1 MQVRNLLRIVLP
13 TDWPPAILNL
23 YYIGNINSI
32 IPIIKYSWNQRIY
45 HIYYTISAI
54 RWNTNLGAKKVPYFC
69 WRALQPE
76 YFMGIY
82 PKMPMELSSSDDNRR
97 IQRPRLYVVDSMF
110 SAFRMSP
117 AASSGQCD
125 NDRALFRVT
134 LSRVRKLG
142 SPCTTK
148 INR

>member
-1 MQVRNLLRIVLP
+1 
-13 TDWPPAILNL
+13 
-23 YYIGNINSI
+23 
-32 IPIIKYSWNQRIY
+32 
-45 HIYYTISAI
+45 
-54 RWNTNLGAKKVPYFC
+54 
-69 WRALQPE
+69 
-76 YFMGIY
+76 MGIY

-97 IQRPRLYVVDSMF
+97 IQRLRLYVVDSMF

-142 SPCTTK
+142 SPCMTRMPIIITSK
-148 INR
+148 AEKPKLSVYFRRAETVHFLTLDLVVGYES